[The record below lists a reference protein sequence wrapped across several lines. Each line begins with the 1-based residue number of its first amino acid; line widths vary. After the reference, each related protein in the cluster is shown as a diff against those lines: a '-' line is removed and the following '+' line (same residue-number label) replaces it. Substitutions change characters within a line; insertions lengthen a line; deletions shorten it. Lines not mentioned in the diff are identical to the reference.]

1 MKVET
6 VKVGALNLDPGNAR
20 KHSQRNI
27 DAIAKSL
34 QRFGQ
39 RRPLVV
45 WNDTIIA
52 GNGTLQAAIG
62 LGWTTVEITRCPP
75 EWTED
80 EAKAYAVADN
90 RVAELAEWDNETLIG
105 ILADLDDDLIAAT
118 GFDDLELG
126 DIEAA
131 FGDPPDLDSLGDQF
145 MDDNGDTGLVRI
157 TFKVDPD
164 TAAMWTTVL
173 KATGLDD
180 SDAAAEV
187 MIRAAYDGLDIH
199 DNT

>member
-6 VKVGALNLDPGNAR
+6 VKIESLSLDPGNAR

-27 DAIAKSL
+27 DAIARSL
-34 QRFGQ
+34 ERFGQ

-45 WNDTIIA
+45 WNDIIIA

-62 LGWTTVEITRCPP
+62 LGWKAIEITRCPDD
-75 EWTED
+75 WTED
-80 EAKAYAVADN
+80 EAKAYAIADN
-90 RVAELAEWDNETLIG
+90 RIGELAEWDNETLVG
-105 ILADLDDDLIAAT
+105 ILADLDDDLVAVT

-131 FGDPPDLDSLGDQF
+131 FGDPPNLDSLGQQFIDDDQDRGF
-145 MDDNGDTGLVRI
+145 VRI
-157 TFKVDPD
+157 TFQVDPD
-164 TAAMWTTVL
+164 VAAMWTTVL

-199 DNT
+199 DD